1 MLNKTL
7 AELYDQYIDK
17 LRSEV
22 KSFPDDRSLWKT
34 SGDIP
39 NSAGNLT
46 LHLIGNLNHFFGAT
60 ISKNGFVRDR
70 DSEFANDGV
79 TKDQLLG
86 EIDKVK
92 KVVNDAL
99 RSVAENEMQKTYPV
113 QFQDKDVSTEYV
125 LVYLLGHLN
134 YHLGQIDYHR
144 RLLAGN

>member
-1 MLNKTL
+1 MLNETL
-7 AELYDQYIDK
+7 VELYDQYIDK

-39 NSAGNLT
+39 NSAGNLA
-46 LHLIGNLNHFFGAT
+46 LHLIGNLNHFLGAT
-60 ISKNGFVRDR
+60 ISKNGYIRDR
-70 DSEFANDGV
+70 DSEFSSGGIS
-79 TKDQLLG
+79 KDQLLG
-86 EIDKVK
+86 EIAKVK
-92 KVVNDAL
+92 KVVNDAV

-144 RLLAGN
+144 RLLARN